1 MYIRKLVILIL
12 ISLALLASG
21 CEEIMNVKQS
31 SESLQ
36 EPSTEF
42 YILGP
47 DGTAENYPTDYVLG
61 ENRTIIIGIINH
73 EQKPVNYT
81 MEVRLENTS
90 LPLSDIWKNICL
102 GNNETLEKA
111 VAITPPF
118 EGTNMNLQF
127 LLYNNDRKDMLEESV
142 SLPYRDLH
150 LWINVT
156 TQNFSK
162 NASTLPT
169 AGVVN

>member
-1 MYIRKLVILIL
+1 M
-12 ISLALLASG
+12 
-21 CEEIMNVKQS
+21 
-31 SESLQ
+31 
-36 EPSTEF
+36 EPFTEF

-61 ENRTIIIGIINH
+61 DNGTIIVAVINH

-90 LPLSDIWKNICL
+90 LPLPDDQKNIYIRD
-102 GNNETLEKA
+102 NETWEKA
-111 VAITPPF
+111 VTITPPF

-127 LLYNNDRKDMLEESV
+127 LLYNNDKKEMLENISV
-142 SLPYRDLH
+142 PYRDLH

-156 TQNFSK
+156 TQNLSK
-162 NASTLPT
+162 NTSTPIT
-169 AGVVN
+169 AI

>member
-1 MYIRKLVILIL
+1 MKHTRIILILIL

-42 YILGP
+42 YIVGP
-47 DGTAENYPTDYVLG
+47 DGTAKNYPTNYVLG
-61 ENRTIIIGIINH
+61 ENGTVIVEIINH

-81 MEVRLENTS
+81 IEVRLEDTP
-90 LPLSDIWKNICL
+90 LPLPDDQKNIYI
-102 GNNETLEKA
+102 GNNETWKKA
-111 VAITPPF
+111 VTITPPF
-118 EGTNMNLQF
+118 KGTNMALQF
-127 LLYNNDRKDMLEESV
+127 LLYNNDKKEMLEENISV
-142 SLPYRDLH
+142 PYRNLN

-156 TQNFSK
+156 TQNLSK
-162 NASTLPT
+162 NTSTPIT
-169 AGVVN
+169 AV

>member
-1 MYIRKLVILIL
+1 MMYIKKLIILIL

-21 CEEIMNVKQS
+21 CEEIMNIKQS
-31 SESLQ
+31 SESVQ
-36 EPSTEF
+36 EPFTEF

-47 DGTAENYPTDYVLG
+47 DGTAENYPIDYVLG
-61 ENRTIIIGIINH
+61 ENGTVIIGIINH

-81 MEVRLENTS
+81 LEVRLEDMP

-111 VAITPPF
+111 VTITPPF
-118 EGTNMNLQF
+118 EGTNMKLQF
-127 LLYNNDRKDMLEESV
+127 LLYNNDKKDMLEDNVSV
-142 SLPYRDLH
+142 PYRNLN

-162 NASTLPT
+162 NNSTPLT
-169 AGVVN
+169 AI